1 MPEMEPEC
9 RRHGLPAHDRALLRK
24 WDESMQSQ
32 SARRDFSRL
41 LKKIILFE
49 QASDAFRHSLCDA
62 VVPVEYARGA
72 TVFKQGQAGEWMCIL
87 LSGRLEKTIV
97 RNPSS
102 PAIVIGEIA
111 PGGICGDAGLLGVME
126 LRSHSCRCSEDSSLL
141 MLSRTA
147 FFTLVDMTGGLD
159 EYPLLKHLE
168 KMQNLIGDT
177 DAFLNLPFFA
187 KFERDFV
194 KHICEY
200 LEPRLYYPGM
210 AVMKEGEMGFEMFIV
225 HAGRVEVLK
234 GSKPVA
240 ELGGGVVLGDVAVF
254 GSDKRRTA
262 TVKCL
267 EPTMIYVLNGDV
279 VHQTLEL
286 YPQTKKI
293 HDHDYIARL
302 LRFELEKVADEVENL
317 ENFYGKCHPMPLEEV
332 NREVFGRD
340 LDVK

>member
-1 MPEMEPEC
+1 
-9 RRHGLPAHDRALLRK
+9 
-24 WDESMQSQ
+24 
-32 SARRDFSRL
+32 
-41 LKKIILFE
+41 
-49 QASDAFRHSLCDA
+49 
-62 VVPVEYARGA
+62 
-72 TVFKQGQAGEWMCIL
+72 MCIL

-177 DAFLNLPFFA
+177 
-187 KFERDFV
+187 ERDFV

-240 ELGGGVVLGDVAVF
+240 ELGGGVVLGILA
-254 GSDKRRTA
+254 
-262 TVKCL
+262 
-267 EPTMIYVLNGDV
+267 
-279 VHQTLEL
+279 
-286 YPQTKKI
+286 
-293 HDHDYIARL
+293 
-302 LRFELEKVADEVENL
+302 
-317 ENFYGKCHPMPLEEV
+317 
-332 NREVFGRD
+332 
-340 LDVK
+340 